1 MSDRPLLFIRPI
13 RSSAPAATSAAEE
26 LVRTCPRCNRQLA
39 ERKCKLYCPDPV
51 CGFYLSC
58 ADYY

>member
-1 MSDRPLLFIRPI
+1 MNDRPLLLLRPI
-13 RSSAPAATSAAEE
+13 RSNVPATASVAEE
-26 LVRTCPRCNRQLA
+26 LVRTCPRCSRQLA